1 MTCWPLPKF
10 LFLALGALIYVG
22 LPPVTTD
29 SASCFNA
36 SQLSINTINLFAHY
50 FEAKV
55 GRGRLLEYSIC
66 LVHMPLSPFLAI
78 FNMHKVNNHDDYRS
92 FLEERQLL

>member
-1 MTCWPLPKF
+1 MWCRPLSP
-10 LFLALGALIYVG
+10 LTVQVLI
-22 LPPVTTD
+22 
-29 SASCFNA
+29 A
-36 SQLSINTINLFAHY
+36 SQLSINTITLFAHY

-66 LVHMPLSPFLAI
+66 LVHMPLSLFLAI

-92 FLEERQLL
+92 FLKERQLL